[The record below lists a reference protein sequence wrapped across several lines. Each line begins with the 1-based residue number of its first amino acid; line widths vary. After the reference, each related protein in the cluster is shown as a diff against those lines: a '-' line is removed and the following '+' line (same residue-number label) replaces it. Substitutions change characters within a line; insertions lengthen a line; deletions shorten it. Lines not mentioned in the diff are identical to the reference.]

1 MANELKRIIR
11 EAFNIAYSN
20 HKSNIISEDV
30 KSLESK
36 MSSGDVYKTENAFRE
51 IVANQNLALQYAWSP
66 QGSENKKL
74 NPQQFNLLAE
84 MIFERTDANTKR
96 NLMMSLYGQNNQA
109 LFNKAAK
116 RIMSTLN
123 IPANRQTMEQAYME
137 GWAQMFLDTEKKGG
151 EGEVKQNFEDIV
163 TQYSAIPAD
172 KRTNF
177 GAYIAEVLTSNMLN
191 AYKSEMSREG
201 GMSSLDKPSTVTG
214 KATEFG
220 SEEDFGSDTL
230 NPMMDPGSD
239 LSSLGAGLS
248 STEDND
254 IEGNDEYTSVAGD
267 EQEIGDEENVSPE
280 QTTGADI
287 ETGGPDAWRGGHQ
300 QADKARNNAR
310 LMIKRLEKSLYQA
323 IEEFRKYE
331 EPTPAQEQGL
341 LGLELMLDG
350 MSPKEAS
357 VQLGYNITPIIQN
370 LKRNSKF
377 VELVDDY
384 LLRNGFVNSRGKVE
398 SFINMMP
405 QWIAD
410 AVAFKR
416 TGKLPQDFADDR
428 RTTMYSSG
436 ETKEESEGMNMKQM
450 AQLVMDTKKSIRL
463 LKQSGNDSKSISAV
477 ESLLSGS
484 APETVAKNFG
494 YENTE
499 SLAQDIAN
507 LNIKATPQD
516 IADSAKSL
524 KAGSPVKAEPV
535 YVDPDAEYVNEP
547 NEMNENRTF
556 WFLEEVILEDFMKK
570 NMEKIMENV
579 YHKLLPRLKK

>member
-11 EAFNIAYSN
+11 EAFTIAYNN

-36 MSSGDVYKTENAFRE
+36 MSSGDVYKVENAFRE
-51 IVANQNLALQYAWSP
+51 IVANPNLALQYAWSP

-84 MIFERTDANTKR
+84 MIFERTDLNTKR

-123 IPANRQTMEQAYME
+123 TPTNKQTMEQAYME

-151 EGEVKQNFEDIV
+151 EVEIKQNFEDIV
-163 TQYSAIPAD
+163 TQYSAIPAN

-191 AYKSEMSREG
+191 AYKSEMTRERG
-201 GMSSLDKPSTVTG
+201 VSSLDKPSTVTG

-230 NPMMDPGSD
+230 NPIMDPGSD
-239 LSSLGAGLS
+239 LAGLGAGLS
-248 STEDND
+248 NAEDND
-254 IEGNDEYTSVAGD
+254 IEGSDEYLSAAGD
-267 EQEIGDEENVSPE
+267 EPEVGDEENVSTD
-280 QTTGADI
+280 QTVGADI
-287 ETGGPDAWRGGHQ
+287 EAGSPEAWKGGHQ

-323 IEEFRKYE
+323 IDEFRKYE

-341 LGLELMLDG
+341 IALELILTG
-350 MSPKEAS
+350 IQPKEATAK
-357 VQLGYNITPIIQN
+357 LGYNVTTRIQN
-370 LKRNSKF
+370 LPVKF
-377 VELVDDY
+377 TELVDDY
-384 LLRNGFVNSRGKVE
+384 LLRNGFVNSRGKVD
-398 SFINMMP
+398 SFRNMMP

-410 AVAFKR
+410 AIKFKR
-416 TGKLPQDFADDR
+416 TGELPKDFQDDR
-428 RTTMYSSG
+428 RTTSYSSG
-436 ETKEESEGMNMKQM
+436 ETEEEPIRMNMKQM
-450 AQLVMDTKKSIRL
+450 AQLVMDTKKATRL
-463 LKQSGNDSKSISAV
+463 AKQSGNDSKAISAV

-494 YENTE
+494 YESIE
-499 SLAQDIAN
+499 SLAQDIVS

-524 KAGSPVKAEPV
+524 KLGIPTKAEPI
-535 YVDPDAEYVNEP
+535 YIEPEEEPIGEP
-547 NEMNENRTF
+547 NGMNENRTF
-556 WFLEEVILEDFMKK
+556 WFLEELMLENFTRKHLD
-570 NMEKIMENV
+570 KIMENV
-579 YHKLLPRLKK
+579 YHRLLPRLNK